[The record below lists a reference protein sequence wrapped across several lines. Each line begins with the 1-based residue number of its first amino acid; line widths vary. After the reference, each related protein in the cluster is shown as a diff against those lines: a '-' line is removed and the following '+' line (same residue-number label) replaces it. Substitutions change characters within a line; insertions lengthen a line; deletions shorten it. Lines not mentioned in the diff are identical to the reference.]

1 MKKGLI
7 MLAAALALAGAA
19 RAAGDG
25 APTRYPVQ
33 VRLTPVAGA
42 PVQRLALPLAILAGS
57 RSADL
62 ADVRLFDAAGRAVPI
77 ARAPAPAMTARRET
91 RFPALPIIGAADTP
105 RVTGVSVRLDARGQ
119 PRLVSLAGGGG
130 EGRTATVAVLFD
142 ARHQNEPSDTLILD
156 ADWPASRPVT
166 FVVEASDDLQHWRV
180 IGQRVAFRSA
190 DGMAEKPEITLHD
203 AAPGWVRVS
212 WDTAS
217 PVTVRSGLFVATTKR
232 DPAPLMLEA
241 MPPPP
246 TDTHEIE
253 FAVPFATP
261 VAALQIAPAGIG
273 TLLPVRI
280 FGRDSAEL
288 AWQPIG
294 AGTIFRLAAKDG
306 ERIADPIALDGAH
319 FRFWRIVADGKGPG
333 FAASPRLRFAFA
345 PTEIVFVAPGPA
357 PLLLVAGRA
366 AQPETYIS
374 LDSVLAGS
382 GSREVNSLPVAA
394 VAPSAAPPILQ
405 LTNGDGDSDTGRR
418 LALWGLLLAATAA
431 LGFMAWR
438 LARRP
443 AAR

>member
-1 MKKGLI
+1 MRRGLI
-7 MLAAALALAGAA
+7 VLAAVFALTGAA
-19 RAAGDG
+19 RAAGDD

-33 VRLTPVAGA
+33 LRVTPVAGA
-42 PVQRLALPLAILAGS
+42 PVQRLALPLSILAGS
-57 RSADL
+57 RSSDL
-62 ADVRLFDAAGRAVPI
+62 ADVRLFDSAGGAVPI

-91 RFPALPIIGAADTP
+91 RLPALPIIGAADTP

-119 PRLVSLAGGGG
+119 PRLVSLAAGGG
-130 EGRTATVAVLFD
+130 EGRTATLAVLFD
-142 ARHQNEPSDTLILD
+142 ARHLGEPSDTLILD

-166 FVVEASDDLQHWRV
+166 FVVEASGDLQHWRT

-203 AAPGWVRVS
+203 AAPGWIRVS

-217 PVTVRSGLFVATTKR
+217 TVTVRSGLFAATTTR

-246 TDTHEIE
+246 TDTHEIA

-261 VAALQIAPAGIG
+261 VAALQIVPAGIG

-280 FGRDSAEL
+280 FGRDSAEQ

-294 AGTIFRLAAKDG
+294 AGTVFRLAAKDG
-306 ERIADPIALDGAH
+306 ERVGEPIALDDAH
-319 FRFWRIVADGKGPG
+319 FRYWRIAADGKGPG
-333 FAASPRLRFAFA
+333 FVASPRLRFAFA
-345 PTEIVFVAPGPA
+345 PAEIVFVASGPA

-366 AQPETYIS
+366 AQPDTYLS

-382 GSREVNSLPVAA
+382 GSREVSSLPVAA
-394 VAPSAAPPILQ
+394 TAPSAAPATLQ
-405 LTNGDGDSDTGRR
+405 LITGDGDSDAVRR
-418 LALWGLLLAATAA
+418 IALWALLLAATAA

-443 AAR
+443 AAT

>member
-1 MKKGLI
+1 MKRGLI
-7 MLAAALALAGAA
+7 MLAAVFALAGAA
-19 RAAGDG
+19 RAAGDD

-33 VRLTPVAGA
+33 VRVTPVAGA

-62 ADVRLFDAAGRAVPI
+62 ADIRLFDGAARALPI
-77 ARAPAPAMTARRET
+77 ARAPAPGIAARRET
-91 RFPALPIIGAADTP
+91 RLAAMPIIGAADTS

-130 EGRTATVAVLFD
+130 GSGTATVAVLFD
-142 ARHQNEPSDTLILD
+142 ARRVDGPSDTLILD
-156 ADWPASRPVT
+156 ADVPASRPVT
-166 FVVEASDDLQHWRV
+166 FVAEASSDLQHWRT

-190 DGMAEKPEITLHD
+190 DGMAEKPEIALDD
-203 AAPGWVRVS
+203 AAPGWIRIS

-217 PVTVRSGLFVATTKR
+217 PVTVRSGVFVATTTR

-241 MPPPP
+241 MPPPS
-246 TDTHEIE
+246 TDPYAIE
-253 FAVPFATP
+253 FSVPFATP
-261 VAALQIAPAGIG
+261 VAALQIVPASIG

-280 FGRDSAEL
+280 FGRDSAEQP
-288 AWQPIG
+288 WQLIG
-294 AGTIFRLAAKDG
+294 AGTVFRLAAKDG
-306 ERIADPIALDGAH
+306 ERVGEPIALDGAH
-319 FRFWRIVADGKGPG
+319 FRFWRIAADAKGPG
-333 FAASPRLRFAFA
+333 VATAPRLRFAFA

-366 AQPETYIS
+366 AQPNTYLS

-382 GSREVNSLPVAA
+382 GSGEVTGLPVAA
-394 VAPSAAPPILQ
+394 VAPSATLPILQ

-431 LGFMAWR
+431 LGVMAWR

-443 AAR
+443 AAS